1 MRIIIAPGPAASASA
16 EPEMPENSAAEM
28 TLA

>member
-16 EPEMPENSAAEM
+16 EPEIPANSPEEM